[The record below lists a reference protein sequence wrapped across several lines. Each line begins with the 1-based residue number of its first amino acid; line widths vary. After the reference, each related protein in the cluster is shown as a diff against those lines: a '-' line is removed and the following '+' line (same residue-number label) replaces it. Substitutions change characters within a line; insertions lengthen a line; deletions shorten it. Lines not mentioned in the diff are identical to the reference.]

1 MSSGNSRYV
10 EAGRLKTKI
19 NMKRKDYISPIVEC
33 RSVQYQNMLAT
44 SGVPAVSDEEAGMDV
59 EVFSNQNQFGELW

>member
-1 MSSGNSRYV
+1 
-10 EAGRLKTKI
+10 
-19 NMKRKDYISPIVEC
+19 MKRKHYISPIVEC

-44 SGVPAVSDEEAGMDV
+44 SGVPAVTENEADEFG